1 VSEVKTYRVA
11 GIALFGHDRYPE
23 WRKFS
28 VEVRALNEDQAVE
41 YVYSVIGGRHKIKRP
56 NIKILRVEE
65 IRPEEARSRFI
76 REVSRIT
83 GWEVV
88 R

>member
-1 VSEVKTYRVA
+1 MSEVKTYRVV
-11 GIALFGHDRYPE
+11 GLALFGHDKYPE

-28 VEVRALNEDQAVE
+28 VEVRALSEGQALE
-41 YVYSVIGGRHKIKRP
+41 YVYSVMGGRHKIKRP

-65 IRPEEARSRFI
+65 IKPEEARNRFI
-76 REVSRIT
+76 RELSRVT